1 MTRAI
6 QYQHFGG
13 PEVLEMT
20 DVIDAAP
27 DPTRSV

>member
-6 QYQHFGG
+6 QHFGG